1 MDRIYLFLIRN
12 DVWIYIISVMG
23 LIWYLT
29 EFIRA
34 QRSLRRAMFNL
45 ERETASSVR
54 NHALSFIL
62 FFAAVIGIVFY
73 VNRSIAPDLPA
84 ELLLPP
90 TPTPNIFAT
99 PLASPTPLGT
109 VTANLPGQETTPVL
123 APTVTLPPLPGFE
136 GFVEPTTELEIGEQ
150 ESATP
155 EASPTPFTEC
165 NPALSITEPLNGGL
179 VFQQLSIRGTADTGP
194 EHQYIIELNGPQT
207 VGLWAPI
214 MQEAGRQPIV
224 NGDLATADLSQW
236 EKGPYLVRLRAL
248 DDLGNDLGTCII
260 QVTLDN

>member
-12 DVWIYIISVMG
+12 DVWIYIISFMG
-23 LIWYLT
+23 LVWYLT

-34 QRSLRRAMFNL
+34 QRSLQRAMFNL
-45 ERETASSVR
+45 ERETATSVR

-62 FFAAVIGIVFY
+62 FFIAVIGIVFY
-73 VNRSIAPDLPA
+73 VNRNIAPELPA

-109 VTANLPGQETTPVL
+109 LAANLPGQESEPVL

-136 GFVEPTTELEIGEQ
+136 EFVEATAEPTGGELDVP
-150 ESATP
+150 TP
-155 EASPTPFTEC
+155 EASPTPFEGC
-165 NPALSITEPLNGGL
+165 LPVLNIAEPLNGGL
-179 VFQQLSIRGTADTGP
+179 VFRQLIIRGTADTGVD
-194 EHQYIIELNGPQT
+194 HQYIIELNGPQT

-214 MQEAGRQPIV
+214 MQETGRQPIV
-224 NGDLATADLSQW
+224 NGDLASADLSQW
-236 EKGPYLVRLRAL
+236 ERGPYLVRLRAL
-248 DDLGNDLGTCII
+248 DSLGNELGTCII
-260 QVTLDN
+260 QITLDT